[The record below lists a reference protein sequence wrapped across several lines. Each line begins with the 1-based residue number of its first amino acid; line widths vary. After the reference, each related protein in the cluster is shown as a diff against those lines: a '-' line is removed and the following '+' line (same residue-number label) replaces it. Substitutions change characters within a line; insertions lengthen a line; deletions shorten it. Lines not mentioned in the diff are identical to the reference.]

1 MGKITAAFFMMVF
14 LFISLVFG
22 GDILTTKY
30 YKDINND
37 GKAELLAHD
46 FMGGTGAYGILTVYN
61 NKGQIIFK
69 ENVQGDPYLEDPSK
83 HTLTPNPI
91 FFKDIDKDGVVEIL
105 VGRQEYQDNTP
116 NCDAPWKF
124 KAYKWDGNRY
134 MPLPQ

>member
-1 MGKITAAFFMMVF
+1 MGKITATFFIIAFF
-14 LFISLVFG
+14 FISLVFG
-22 GDILTTKY
+22 EDILTTKY

-37 GKAELLAHD
+37 GKAEFLVHD
-46 FMGGTGAYGILTVYN
+46 FIGGTGAYGILTVYN

-91 FFKDIDKDGVVEIL
+91 FFKDLDKDGMVEIL
-105 VGRQEYQDNTP
+105 VGRQDHQDNTP

-124 KAYKWDGNRY
+124 IAHKWDGNKY
-134 MPLPQ
+134 TPLP